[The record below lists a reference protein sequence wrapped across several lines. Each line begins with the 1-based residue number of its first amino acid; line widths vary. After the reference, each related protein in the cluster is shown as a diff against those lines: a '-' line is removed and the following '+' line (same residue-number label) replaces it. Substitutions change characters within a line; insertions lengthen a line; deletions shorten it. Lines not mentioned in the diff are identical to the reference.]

1 MLSNF
6 GKPDPLSQSHADR
19 IREAVRANFELG
31 TDIVIMV
38 SEVEC
43 QAPGCPPLETVVA
56 FWTGEGRHRFKVFK
70 PMSAFD
76 DDDLPWK
83 WLRRSL
89 MVPEDYVDG
98 CC

>member
-1 MLSNF
+1 MLGNI
-6 GKPDPLSQSHADR
+6 GKPDPLSLTCADR

-31 TDIVIMV
+31 IDIVIMV
-38 SEVEC
+38 SEIEC
-43 QAPGCPPLETVVA
+43 QAPGCPPLETVIA
-56 FWTGEGRHRFKVFK
+56 FWTGEGRHHFKVFK
-70 PMSAFD
+70 PMSEFD

-89 MVPEDYVDG
+89 LVPDDYFDA